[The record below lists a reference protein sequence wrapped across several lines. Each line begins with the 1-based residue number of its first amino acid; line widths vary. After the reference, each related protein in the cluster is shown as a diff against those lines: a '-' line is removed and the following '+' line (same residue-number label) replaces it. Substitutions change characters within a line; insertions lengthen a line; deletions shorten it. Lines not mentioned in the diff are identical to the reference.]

1 MKIKSLSEE
10 NTELL
15 GFMVGKEAQPGHVF
29 CLSGELGAG
38 KTVFARGLARGLGYE
53 GRVTSPTFNLM
64 NTYEGGRLPLYH
76 FDMYRLESDAD
87 LESIGY
93 EDYFYADGV
102 CLVEWAERVKD
113 AIPESAVWFEIESDL
128 TQGENYRQITI
139 L

>member
-1 MKIKSLSEE
+1 
-10 NTELL
+10 
-15 GFMVGKEAQPGHVF
+15 
-29 CLSGELGAG
+29 
-38 KTVFARGLARGLGYE
+38 
-53 GRVTSPTFNLM
+53 
-64 NTYEGGRLPLYH
+64 LPLYH